1 MTNIILFG
9 PPGVGKSTIGK
20 LMADKFD
27 FIFFDGDEVM
37 TNDDRVALS
46 SGQWDDGRRQ
56 GVLRR
61 IAERFNALNSEG
73 VQNVVTSVALTMSW
87 MRDELVRQI
96 SYGAVFVLVR
106 SELSDEKIVELVST
120 RSKEGHPINVENFRK
135 FTAAFEAPSMKHK
148 VLINPGNGIDNP
160 NLENNVREITE
171 AIGL

>member
-106 SELSDEKIVELVST
+106 SELSDEKIEEAKIQAEKLRKQMENKEVVDYEHFAAELEKSLT
-120 RSKEGHPINVENFRK
+120 RIKIADKWRTKKYRK
-135 FTAAFEAPSMKHK
+135 
-148 VLINPGNGIDNP
+148 
-160 NLENNVREITE
+160 
-171 AIGL
+171 